1 MGIARLSSQPVA
13 AEVVPANVRASPR
26 RRLPI
31 EPIQAWLFLLPSV
44 VVLGVFQIFPAIAAF
59 YMSLFKWDV
68 VQGSFR
74 GLGNYTDWLYDNSI
88 RSPDFW
94 RSLSTTF
101 TYVIFTVPL
110 EIALALVLAYLLF
123 QKMRGRGIYRT
134 VYYLPYI
141 TSFVTAAAVFF
152 WVFHPT
158 YGLVNE
164 VIGIFGIGPQRW
176 LDEPNGIFAMAAS
189 TFGVTVPDW
198 LAGPSL
204 ALVVISLVTIWHY
217 LGYQIVIFLA
227 GLSNISQEFYEAAR
241 LDGANERQIFTKI
254 TLPLL
259 SPTTFFVFTV
269 ASIGVLRSFDSVY
282 VLTNGFGGPLDTTR
296 TVTLLVFKTAF
307 QQAQFGLGAALAF
320 ILTLVILLF
329 TLIPIDALY
338 SPVKKVNFGVES
350 T

>member
-1 MGIARLSSQPVA
+1 MA
-13 AEVVPANVRASPR
+13 AEVIPTNVRASPR

-31 EPIQAWLFLLPSV
+31 EAIHAWLFLLPAV

-68 VQGSFR
+68 VQGAFR
-74 GLGNYTDWLYDNSI
+74 GFGNYTDWLYDSSI

-101 TYVIFTVPL
+101 TFVIFTVPL
-110 EIALALVLAYLLF
+110 EIAISLVLSYLLF

-134 VYYLPYI
+134 IYYLPYV
-141 TSFVTAAAVFF
+141 TSFVAAAAIFF

-158 YGLVNE
+158 YGLVNDL
-164 VIGIFGIGPQRW
+164 VGVLGIGPQRW
-176 LDEPNGIFAMAAS
+176 LDEPSGIFELAAS
-189 TFGVTVPDW
+189 AIGVTLPGL

-204 ALVVISLVTIWHY
+204 ALVVLSLVTIWHF
-217 LGYQIVIFLA
+217 LGYMIVIFLA
-227 GLSNISQEFYEAAR
+227 GLSNISSEYYEAAR
-241 LDGANERQIFTKI
+241 LDGASERQLFTKI

-282 VLTNGFGGPLDTTR
+282 VLTSGTGGPLDTTR

-329 TLIPIDALY
+329 TLIQFRVLGRR
-338 SPVKKVNFGVES
+338 VNYG
-350 T
+350 

>member
-1 MGIARLSSQPVA
+1 VA
-13 AEVVPANVRASPR
+13 AEVIPANVRASPR
-26 RRLPI
+26 RRLPT
-31 EPIQAWLFLLPSV
+31 EAIQAWLFLLPAV
-44 VVLGVFQIFPAIAAF
+44 VILGVFQIFPAIAAF

-101 TYVIFTVPL
+101 TFVIFTVPA
-110 EIALALVLAYLLF
+110 EIALSLVLAYLLF

-134 VYYLPYI
+134 IYYLPYV
-141 TSFVTAAAVFF
+141 TSFVAAAAIFF

-158 YGLVNE
+158 YGLVNDL
-164 VIGIFGIGPQRW
+164 VGIFGIGPQRW
-176 LDEPNGIFAMAAS
+176 LDEPRGIFELAGSAIGA
-189 TFGVTVPDW
+189 TLPAW

-204 ALVVISLVTIWHY
+204 ALVVLSLVTIWHF

-227 GLSNISQEFYEAAR
+227 GLSNISNEYYEAAR
-241 LDGANERQIFTKI
+241 LDGASERQLFTKI

-282 VLTNGFGGPLDTTR
+282 VLTSGTGGPLDTTR

-329 TLIPIDALY
+329 TLIQFRVLGRR
-338 SPVKKVNFGVES
+338 VNYG
-350 T
+350 

>member
-1 MGIARLSSQPVA
+1 MA
-13 AEVVPANVRASPR
+13 AEVIPANVRAPQR

-31 EPIQAWLFLLPSV
+31 EAMQAWLFLLPAV

-68 VQGSFR
+68 VQGAFR
-74 GLGNYTDWLYDNSI
+74 GFGNYSDWLYDSSI

-101 TYVIFTVPL
+101 TFVIFTVPL
-110 EIALALVLAYLLF
+110 EIALSLVLAYLLF

-134 VYYLPYI
+134 IYYLPYV
-141 TSFVTAAAVFF
+141 TSFVAAAAIFF

-158 YGLVNE
+158 YGLVNDL
-164 VIGIFGIGPQRW
+164 VGIFGIGPQRW

-189 TFGVTVPDW
+189 AIGVTLPGW

-204 ALVVISLVTIWHY
+204 ALVVLSLVTIWHF

-241 LDGANERQIFTKI
+241 LDGASERQLFTKI

-282 VLTNGFGGPLDTTR
+282 VLTSGTGGPLDTTR

-329 TLIPIDALY
+329 TLIQFRVLGRR
-338 SPVKKVNFGVES
+338 VNYG
-350 T
+350 

>member
-1 MGIARLSSQPVA
+1 VA
-13 AEVVPANVRASPR
+13 AEVIPTNVRASPR

-31 EPIQAWLFLLPSV
+31 EAIQAWLFLLPAV
-44 VVLGVFQIFPAIAAF
+44 VILGVFQIFPAIAAF

-68 VQGSFR
+68 VQGAFR
-74 GLGNYTDWLYDNSI
+74 GFGNYSDWLYDNSI

-101 TYVIFTVPL
+101 TFVIFTVPL
-110 EIALALVLAYLLF
+110 EIVISLVLAYLLF

-134 VYYLPYI
+134 IYYLPYV
-141 TSFVTAAAVFF
+141 TSFVAAAAIFF

-158 YGLVNE
+158 YGLVNDL
-164 VIGIFGIGPQRW
+164 VGILGIGPQRW
-176 LDEPNGIFAMAAS
+176 LDEPSGIFELAAS
-189 TFGVTVPDW
+189 AIGVTLPGW

-204 ALVVISLVTIWHY
+204 ALVVLSLVTIWHF

-241 LDGANERQIFTKI
+241 LDGASERQLFTKI

-282 VLTNGFGGPLDTTR
+282 VLTSGTGGPLDTTR

-329 TLIPIDALY
+329 TLIQFRVLG
-338 SPVKKVNFGVES
+338 SRVNYG
-350 T
+350 

>member
-1 MGIARLSSQPVA
+1 VA
-13 AEVVPANVRASPR
+13 AEVIPANVSARRR

-31 EPIQAWLFLLPSV
+31 EAIQAWLFLLPAV
-44 VVLGVFQIFPAIAAF
+44 VILGIFQIFPAIAAF

-74 GLGNYTDWLYDNSI
+74 GLGNYADWLYDSSI

-101 TYVIFTVPL
+101 TFVIFTVPL
-110 EIALALVLAYLLF
+110 EIALSLVLAYLLF

-134 VYYLPYI
+134 IYYLPYV
-141 TSFVTAAAVFF
+141 TSFVAAAAIFF

-158 YGLVNE
+158 YGLVNDL
-164 VIGIFGIGPQRW
+164 VGIFGIGPQRW

-189 TFGVTVPDW
+189 AVGVTVPGW

-204 ALVVISLVTIWHY
+204 ALVVLSVVTIWHF

-227 GLSNISQEFYEAAR
+227 GLSNISPEYYEAAR
-241 LDGANERQIFTKI
+241 LDGASERQLFSKI

-282 VLTNGFGGPLDTTR
+282 VLTSGTGGPLDTTR

-329 TLIPIDALY
+329 TLIQFRVLGRR
-338 SPVKKVNFGVES
+338 VNYG
-350 T
+350 

>member
-1 MGIARLSSQPVA
+1 MA
-13 AEVVPANVRASPR
+13 AEVIPANVRESSG
-26 RRLPI
+26 RRLPV
-31 EPIQAWLFLLPSV
+31 EGIQAWLFVLPALLII
-44 VVLGVFQIFPAIAAF
+44 GIFKILPAIAAF

-68 VQGSFR
+68 VQGAFR
-74 GLGNYTDWLYDNSI
+74 GLGNYTDWLYDNSL

-110 EIALALVLAYLLF
+110 EMAVALVIAYLLF

-134 VYYLPYI
+134 LYYLPYV
-141 TSFVTAAAVFF
+141 TSLVAAAAVFV
-152 WVFHPT
+152 WVFHPQ
-158 YGLVNE
+158 YGLVND
-164 VIGIFGIGPQRW
+164 VIGLIGIGPQSW
-176 LDEPNGIFAMAAS
+176 LDEPRGLFELLAS
-189 TFGVTVPDW
+189 SFGLALPAW

-204 ALVVISLVTIWHY
+204 ALVVLSLVTVWHY
-217 LGYQIVIFLA
+217 MGYQIVIFLA
-227 GLSNISQEFYEAAR
+227 GLSNISNEYYEAAR
-241 LDGANERQIFTKI
+241 LDGASERQLFTKI

-282 VLTNGFGGPLDTTR
+282 VLTNGGPLDTTR
-296 TVTLLVFKTAF
+296 TVTMLVFKTAF

-329 TLIPIDALY
+329 TLVQFRVLGRR
-338 SPVKKVNFGVES
+338 VNYG
-350 T
+350 

>member
-1 MGIARLSSQPVA
+1 MA
-13 AEVVPANVRASPR
+13 AEVIPANVRASPR
-26 RRLPI
+26 RRLPT
-31 EPIQAWLFLLPSV
+31 EAIQAWLFLLPAV
-44 VVLGVFQIFPAIAAF
+44 VILGVFQIFPAIAAF

-101 TYVIFTVPL
+101 TFVIFTVPA
-110 EIALALVLAYLLF
+110 EIALSLVLAYLLF

-134 VYYLPYI
+134 IYYLPYV
-141 TSFVTAAAVFF
+141 TSFVAAAAIFF

-158 YGLVNE
+158 YGLVNDL
-164 VIGIFGIGPQRW
+164 VGVFGIGPQRW
-176 LDEPNGIFAMAAS
+176 LDEPRGIFELAGSAIGA
-189 TFGVTVPDW
+189 TLPAW

-204 ALVVISLVTIWHY
+204 ALVVLSLVTIWHF

-227 GLSNISQEFYEAAR
+227 GLSNISNEYYEAAR
-241 LDGANERQIFTKI
+241 LDGASERQLFTKI

-282 VLTNGFGGPLDTTR
+282 VLTGGTGGPLDTTR

-329 TLIPIDALY
+329 TLIQFRVLGRR
-338 SPVKKVNFGVES
+338 VNYG
-350 T
+350 

>member
-13 AEVVPANVRASPR
+13 AEVIPANVRASPR

-141 TSFVTAAAVFF
+141 TSFVGAAAVFF

-189 TFGVTVPDW
+189 AFGVTVPDW

-241 LDGANERQIFTKI
+241 LDGANERQIFTRI

-282 VLTNGFGGPLDTTR
+282 VLTNGGPLDTTR
-296 TVTLLVFKTAF
+296 TVTLLVFRTAF
-307 QQAQFGLGAALAF
+307 QQAQFGLGSALAF

-329 TLIPIDALY
+329 TLVQFRVLGRRVQY
-338 SPVKKVNFGVES
+338 G
-350 T
+350 

>member
-1 MGIARLSSQPVA
+1 MA
-13 AEVVPANVRASPR
+13 AEVIPTNVRASPR

-31 EPIQAWLFLLPSV
+31 EAIQAWLFLLPAV
-44 VVLGVFQIFPAIAAF
+44 VVLGVFQIFPALAAF

-68 VQGSFR
+68 VQGAFR
-74 GLGNYTDWLYDNSI
+74 GFGNYTDWLYDSSI

-101 TYVIFTVPL
+101 TFVIFTVPA
-110 EIALALVLAYLLF
+110 EIAISLVLAYLLF
-123 QKMRGRGIYRT
+123 QKMRGRSIYRT
-134 VYYLPYI
+134 IYYLPYV
-141 TSFVTAAAVFF
+141 TSFVAAAAIFF

-158 YGLVNE
+158 YGLVNDL
-164 VIGIFGIGPQRW
+164 VGIFGIGPQRW
-176 LDEPNGIFAMAAS
+176 LDEPRGIFELAGSAIGA
-189 TFGVTVPDW
+189 TLPAW

-204 ALVVISLVTIWHY
+204 ALVVLSLVTIWHF

-227 GLSNISQEFYEAAR
+227 GLSNISNEYYEAAR
-241 LDGANERQIFTKI
+241 LDGASERQLFTKI

-282 VLTNGFGGPLDTTR
+282 VLTSGTGGPLDTTR

-329 TLIPIDALY
+329 TLIQFRVLGRR
-338 SPVKKVNFGVES
+338 VNYG
-350 T
+350 

>member
-13 AEVVPANVRASPR
+13 AEVIPANVRASPR

-31 EPIQAWLFLLPSV
+31 EAIQAWLFLLPAV
-44 VVLGVFQIFPAIAAF
+44 VILGVFQIFPAIAAF

-94 RSLSTTF
+94 RALSTTF
-101 TYVIFTVPL
+101 SYVIFTVPL
-110 EIALALVLAYLLF
+110 EIALSLVLAYLLF

-134 VYYLPYI
+134 VYYLPYV
-141 TSFVTAAAVFF
+141 TSFVAAAAVFF
-152 WVFHPT
+152 WVFHPQ
-158 YGLVNE
+158 YGLVND

-176 LDEPNGIFAMAAS
+176 LDEPNGIFDLAAS
-189 TFGVTVPDW
+189 GFGITLPEW

-204 ALVVISLVTIWHY
+204 ALVVLSLVTIWHY

-282 VLTNGFGGPLDTTR
+282 VLTNGGPLDTTR

-329 TLIPIDALY
+329 TLIQFRVLG
-338 SPVKKVNFGVES
+338 SRVNYG
-350 T
+350 

>member
-1 MGIARLSSQPVA
+1 MA
-13 AEVVPANVRASPR
+13 AEVIPANVRASPR

-31 EPIQAWLFLLPSV
+31 EAIQAWLFLLPAV
-44 VVLGVFQIFPAIAAF
+44 VILGVFQIFPAIAAF

-94 RSLSTTF
+94 RALSTTF
-101 TYVIFTVPL
+101 SYVIFTVPL
-110 EIALALVLAYLLF
+110 EIALSLVLAYLLF

-134 VYYLPYI
+134 VYYLPYV
-141 TSFVTAAAVFF
+141 TSFVAAAAVFF
-152 WVFHPT
+152 WVFHPQ
-158 YGLVNE
+158 YGLVND

-176 LDEPNGIFAMAAS
+176 LDEPNGIFDLAAS
-189 TFGVTVPDW
+189 GFGITLPEW

-204 ALVVISLVTIWHY
+204 ALVVLSLVTIWHY

-282 VLTNGFGGPLDTTR
+282 VLTNGGPLDTTR

-329 TLIPIDALY
+329 TLIQFRVLG
-338 SPVKKVNFGVES
+338 SRVNYG
-350 T
+350 

>member
-1 MGIARLSSQPVA
+1 MA
-13 AEVVPANVRASPR
+13 AEVIPANVRESSG
-26 RRLPI
+26 RRLPV
-31 EPIQAWLFLLPSV
+31 EGIQAWLFVLPALLII
-44 VVLGVFQIFPAIAAF
+44 GIFKILPAIAAF

-68 VQGSFR
+68 VQGAFR
-74 GLGNYTDWLYDNSI
+74 GLGNYTDWLYDNSL

-110 EIALALVLAYLLF
+110 EMAIALVIAYLLF

-134 VYYLPYI
+134 LYYLPYV
-141 TSFVTAAAVFF
+141 TSLVAAAAVFV
-152 WVFHPT
+152 WVFHPQ
-158 YGLVNE
+158 YGLVND
-164 VIGIFGIGPQRW
+164 VIGLVGIGRQSW
-176 LDEPNGIFAMAAS
+176 LDEPRGLFELLAS
-189 TFGVTVPDW
+189 SFGATLPAW

-204 ALVVISLVTIWHY
+204 ALVVLSLVTVWHY
-217 LGYQIVIFLA
+217 MGYQIVIFLA
-227 GLSNISQEFYEAAR
+227 GLSNISNEYYEAAR
-241 LDGANERQIFTKI
+241 LDGASERQIFTKI

-282 VLTNGFGGPLDTTR
+282 VLTNGGPLDTTR
-296 TVTLLVFKTAF
+296 TVTMLVFKTAF

-329 TLIPIDALY
+329 TLVQFRVLGRR
-338 SPVKKVNFGVES
+338 VNYG
-350 T
+350 

>member
-13 AEVVPANVRASPR
+13 AEVIPANVRAPQR

-31 EPIQAWLFLLPSV
+31 EAIQAWLFLLPAAV
-44 VVLGVFQIFPAIAAF
+44 ILGVFQIFPAIAAF

-68 VQGSFR
+68 VQGAFR
-74 GLGNYTDWLYDNSI
+74 GFGNYSDWLYDSSI

-101 TYVIFTVPL
+101 TFVIFTVPL
-110 EIALALVLAYLLF
+110 EIALSLVLAYLLF

-134 VYYLPYI
+134 IYYLPYV
-141 TSFVTAAAVFF
+141 TSFVAAAAIFF

-158 YGLVNE
+158 YGLVND
-164 VIGIFGIGPQRW
+164 VVGILGIGPQRW

-189 TFGVTVPDW
+189 SIGMTLPGW

-204 ALVVISLVTIWHY
+204 ALVVLSLVTIWHF

-241 LDGANERQIFTKI
+241 LDGASERQLFTKI

-282 VLTNGFGGPLDTTR
+282 VLTSGTGGPLDTTR

-329 TLIPIDALY
+329 TLIQFRVLGRR
-338 SPVKKVNFGVES
+338 VNYG
-350 T
+350 

>member
-1 MGIARLSSQPVA
+1 VA
-13 AEVVPANVRASPR
+13 AEVIPAKVRASPPR
-26 RRLPI
+26 RRLPV
-31 EPIQAWLFLLPSV
+31 EAIQAWLFLLPAV
-44 VVLGVFQIFPAIAAF
+44 VILGVFQIFPAIAAF

-110 EIALALVLAYLLF
+110 QIAIALVLAYLLF
-123 QKMRGRGIYRT
+123 QKMRGRGFYRT
-134 VYYLPYI
+134 IYYLPYV
-141 TSFVTAAAVFF
+141 TSFVAAAAVFF

-158 YGLVNE
+158 YGLVND
-164 VIGIFGIGPQRW
+164 VLGIFGIGPQRW
-176 LDEPNGIFAMAAS
+176 LDEPNGVFEMAAS
-189 TFGVTVPDW
+189 AFGVTLPQW

-227 GLSNISQEFYEAAR
+227 GLSNISPEYYEAAR
-241 LDGANERQIFTKI
+241 LDGANERQIFTSI

-320 ILTLVILLF
+320 ILTMIILLF
-329 TLIPIDALY
+329 TLIQFRVLGRR
-338 SPVKKVNFGVES
+338 VNYG
-350 T
+350 

>member
-1 MGIARLSSQPVA
+1 MA
-13 AEVVPANVRASPR
+13 AEVIPTNVRASPR

-31 EPIQAWLFLLPSV
+31 EAIQAWLFLLPAV

-68 VQGSFR
+68 VQGAFR
-74 GLGNYTDWLYDNSI
+74 GFGNYTDWLYDSSI

-101 TYVIFTVPL
+101 TFVIFTVPL
-110 EIALALVLAYLLF
+110 EIAISLVLSYLLF

-134 VYYLPYI
+134 IYYLPYV
-141 TSFVTAAAVFF
+141 TSFVAAAAIFF

-158 YGLVNE
+158 YGLVNDL
-164 VIGIFGIGPQRW
+164 VGVLGIGPQRW
-176 LDEPNGIFAMAAS
+176 LDEPSGIFELAAS
-189 TFGVTVPDW
+189 AIGVTLPGL

-204 ALVVISLVTIWHY
+204 ALVVLSLVTIWHF
-217 LGYQIVIFLA
+217 LGYMIVIFLA
-227 GLSNISQEFYEAAR
+227 GLSNISSEYYEAAR
-241 LDGANERQIFTKI
+241 LDGASERQLFTKI

-282 VLTNGFGGPLDTTR
+282 VLTSGTGGPLDTTR

-329 TLIPIDALY
+329 TLIQFRVLGRR
-338 SPVKKVNFGVES
+338 VNYG
-350 T
+350 

>member
-1 MGIARLSSQPVA
+1 MA
-13 AEVVPANVRASPR
+13 AEVIPANVRESSG
-26 RRLPI
+26 RRLPV
-31 EPIQAWLFLLPSV
+31 EGIQAWLFVLPALLII
-44 VVLGVFQIFPAIAAF
+44 GIFKILPAIAAF

-68 VQGSFR
+68 VQGAFR
-74 GLGNYTDWLYDNSI
+74 GLGNYTDWLYDNSL

-110 EIALALVLAYLLF
+110 EMAIALVIAYLLF

-134 VYYLPYI
+134 LYYLPYV
-141 TSFVTAAAVFF
+141 TSLVAAAAVFV
-152 WVFHPT
+152 WVFHPQ
-158 YGLVNE
+158 YGLIND
-164 VIGIFGIGPQRW
+164 VIGLIGMGPQSW
-176 LDEPNGIFAMAAS
+176 LDEPRGLFELIAS
-189 TFGVTVPDW
+189 SFGVTLPAW

-204 ALVVISLVTIWHY
+204 ALVVLSLVTIWHY
-217 LGYQIVIFLA
+217 MGYQIVIFLA
-227 GLSNISQEFYEAAR
+227 GLSNISSEYYEAAR
-241 LDGANERQIFTKI
+241 LDGASERQIFTRI

-282 VLTNGFGGPLDTTR
+282 VLTNGGPLDTTR
-296 TVTLLVFKTAF
+296 TVTMLVFKTAF

-329 TLIPIDALY
+329 TLVQFRVLGRR
-338 SPVKKVNFGVES
+338 VNYG
-350 T
+350 

>member
-1 MGIARLSSQPVA
+1 MA
-13 AEVVPANVRASPR
+13 AEVIPANVRESPG
-26 RRLPI
+26 RRLPV
-31 EPIQAWLFLLPSV
+31 EAIQAWLFVLPALLII
-44 VVLGVFQIFPAIAAF
+44 GIFKILPAIAAF

-68 VQGSFR
+68 VQGAFR
-74 GLGNYTDWLYDNSI
+74 GLGNYADWLYDNSL

-110 EIALALVLAYLLF
+110 EMAIALVIAYLLF

-134 VYYLPYI
+134 LYYLPYV
-141 TSFVTAAAVFF
+141 TSLVAAAAVFV
-152 WVFHPT
+152 WVFHPQ
-158 YGLVNE
+158 YGLIND
-164 VIGIFGIGPQRW
+164 VIGLIGIGPQSW
-176 LDEPNGIFAMAAS
+176 LDEPRGLFELIAS
-189 TFGVTVPDW
+189 SFGVTLPAW

-204 ALVVISLVTIWHY
+204 ALVVLSLVTIWHY
-217 LGYQIVIFLA
+217 MGYQIVIFLA
-227 GLSNISQEFYEAAR
+227 GLSNISSEYYEAAR
-241 LDGANERQIFTKI
+241 LDGASERQIFTKI

-282 VLTNGFGGPLDTTR
+282 VLTNGGPLDTTR
-296 TVTLLVFKTAF
+296 TVTMLVFKTAF

-329 TLIPIDALY
+329 TLVQFRVLGRR
-338 SPVKKVNFGVES
+338 VNYG
-350 T
+350 

>member
-1 MGIARLSSQPVA
+1 VA
-13 AEVVPANVRASPR
+13 AEVIPANLRASPR

-31 EPIQAWLFLLPSV
+31 EAIQAWLFLLPAV

-68 VQGSFR
+68 VQGAFR
-74 GLGNYTDWLYDNSI
+74 GLGNYTDWLYDSSI

-101 TYVIFTVPL
+101 TFVIFTVPF
-110 EIALALVLAYLLF
+110 EIAISLVLAYLLF

-134 VYYLPYI
+134 VYYLPYV
-141 TSFVTAAAVFF
+141 TSFVAAAAIFF

-158 YGLVNE
+158 YGLVNDF
-164 VIGIFGIGPQRW
+164 VGIFGIGPQKW
-176 LDEPNGIFAMAAS
+176 LDEPSGIFELAAS
-189 TFGVTVPDW
+189 AIGVTLPGL

-204 ALVVISLVTIWHY
+204 ALIVLSVVTIWHF
-217 LGYQIVIFLA
+217 LGYMIVIFLA
-227 GLSNISQEFYEAAR
+227 GLSNISQEYYEAAR
-241 LDGANERQIFTKI
+241 LDGATERQLFTKI

-282 VLTNGFGGPLDTTR
+282 VLTSGTGGPLDTTR

-329 TLIPIDALY
+329 TLIQFRVLG
-338 SPVKKVNFGVES
+338 SRVNYG
-350 T
+350 

>member
-1 MGIARLSSQPVA
+1 VA
-13 AEVVPANVRASPR
+13 AEVIPANVRASPR
-26 RRLPI
+26 RRLPT
-31 EPIQAWLFLLPSV
+31 EAIQAWLFLLPAV
-44 VVLGVFQIFPAIAAF
+44 VILGVFQIFPAIAAF

-101 TYVIFTVPL
+101 TFVIFTVPA
-110 EIALALVLAYLLF
+110 EIALSLVLAYLLF

-134 VYYLPYI
+134 IYYLPYV
-141 TSFVTAAAVFF
+141 TSFVAAAAIFF

-158 YGLVNE
+158 YGLVNNL
-164 VIGIFGIGPQRW
+164 VGIFGIGPQRW
-176 LDEPNGIFAMAAS
+176 LDEPRGIFELAGSAIGA
-189 TFGVTVPDW
+189 TLPAW

-204 ALVVISLVTIWHY
+204 ALVVLSLVTIWHF

-227 GLSNISQEFYEAAR
+227 GLSNISNEYYEAAR
-241 LDGANERQIFTKI
+241 LDGASERQLFTKI

-282 VLTNGFGGPLDTTR
+282 VLTSGTGGPLDTTR

-329 TLIPIDALY
+329 TLIQFRVLGRR
-338 SPVKKVNFGVES
+338 VNYG
-350 T
+350 

>member
-1 MGIARLSSQPVA
+1 VA
-13 AEVVPANVRASPR
+13 AEVIPTNVRASPR

-31 EPIQAWLFLLPSV
+31 EAIQAWLFLLPAV

-68 VQGSFR
+68 VQGAFR
-74 GLGNYTDWLYDNSI
+74 GFGNYTDWLYDSSI

-101 TYVIFTVPL
+101 TFVIFTVPL
-110 EIALALVLAYLLF
+110 EIAISLVLSYLLF

-134 VYYLPYI
+134 IYYLPYV
-141 TSFVTAAAVFF
+141 TSFVAAAAIFF

-158 YGLVNE
+158 YGLVNDL
-164 VIGIFGIGPQRW
+164 VGVFGIGPQRW
-176 LDEPNGIFAMAAS
+176 LDEPSGIFELAAS
-189 TFGVTVPDW
+189 AIGVTLPGL

-204 ALVVISLVTIWHY
+204 ALVVLSLVTIWHF
-217 LGYQIVIFLA
+217 LGYMIVIFLA
-227 GLSNISQEFYEAAR
+227 GLSNISSEYYEAAR
-241 LDGANERQIFTKI
+241 LDGASERQLFTKI

-282 VLTNGFGGPLDTTR
+282 VLTSGTGGPLDTTR

-329 TLIPIDALY
+329 TLIQFRVLGRR
-338 SPVKKVNFGVES
+338 VNYG
-350 T
+350 

>member
-1 MGIARLSSQPVA
+1 MA
-13 AEVVPANVRASPR
+13 AEVIPANVRESPG
-26 RRLPI
+26 RRLPV
-31 EPIQAWLFLLPSV
+31 EGIQAWLFVLPALLII
-44 VVLGVFQIFPAIAAF
+44 GIFKILPAIAAF

-68 VQGSFR
+68 VQGAFR
-74 GLGNYTDWLYDNSI
+74 GLGNYTDWLYDNSL

-110 EIALALVLAYLLF
+110 EMAIALVIAYLLF

-134 VYYLPYI
+134 LYYLPYV
-141 TSFVTAAAVFF
+141 TSLVAAAAVFV
-152 WVFHPT
+152 WVFHPQ
-158 YGLVNE
+158 YGLIND
-164 VIGIFGIGPQRW
+164 VIGLIGMGPQSW
-176 LDEPNGIFAMAAS
+176 LDEPRGLFELIAS
-189 TFGVTVPDW
+189 SFGVTLPAW

-204 ALVVISLVTIWHY
+204 ALVVLSLVTIWHY
-217 LGYQIVIFLA
+217 MGYQIVIFLA
-227 GLSNISQEFYEAAR
+227 GLSNISSEYYEAAR
-241 LDGANERQIFTKI
+241 LDGASERQIFTRI

-282 VLTNGFGGPLDTTR
+282 VLTNGGPLDTTR
-296 TVTLLVFKTAF
+296 TVTMLVFKTAF

-329 TLIPIDALY
+329 TLVQFRVLGRR
-338 SPVKKVNFGVES
+338 VNYG
-350 T
+350 

>member
-1 MGIARLSSQPVA
+1 MA
-13 AEVVPANVRASPR
+13 AEVIPANVRESSG
-26 RRLPI
+26 RRLPV
-31 EPIQAWLFLLPSV
+31 EGIQAWLFVLPALLII
-44 VVLGVFQIFPAIAAF
+44 GIFKILPAVAAF

-68 VQGSFR
+68 VQGAFR
-74 GLGNYTDWLYDNSI
+74 GLGNYTDWLYDNSL

-110 EIALALVLAYLLF
+110 EMAIALVIAYLLF

-134 VYYLPYI
+134 LYYLPYV
-141 TSFVTAAAVFF
+141 TSLVAAAAVFV
-152 WVFHPT
+152 WVFHPQ
-158 YGLVNE
+158 YGLVND
-164 VIGIFGIGPQRW
+164 VIGFIGIGPQSW
-176 LDEPNGIFAMAAS
+176 LDEPRGLFELLAS
-189 TFGVTVPDW
+189 SFGVALPAW

-204 ALVVISLVTIWHY
+204 ALVVLSLVTVWHY
-217 LGYQIVIFLA
+217 MGYQIVIFLA
-227 GLSNISQEFYEAAR
+227 GLSNISNEYYEAAR
-241 LDGANERQIFTKI
+241 LDGASERQLFTKI

-282 VLTNGFGGPLDTTR
+282 VLTNGGPLDTTR
-296 TVTLLVFKTAF
+296 TVTMLVFKTAF

-329 TLIPIDALY
+329 TLVQFRVLGRR
-338 SPVKKVNFGVES
+338 VNYG
-350 T
+350 

>member
-1 MGIARLSSQPVA
+1 VA
-13 AEVVPANVRASPR
+13 AEVIPTNVRASPR

-31 EPIQAWLFLLPSV
+31 EAIQAWLFLLPAV
-44 VVLGVFQIFPAIAAF
+44 VILSLFQIFPAIAAF

-68 VQGSFR
+68 VQGAFR
-74 GLGNYTDWLYDNSI
+74 GFGNYTDWLYDNSI

-101 TYVIFTVPL
+101 TFVIFTVPL
-110 EIALALVLAYLLF
+110 EIAISLVLAYLLF

-134 VYYLPYI
+134 IYYLPYV
-141 TSFVTAAAVFF
+141 TSFVAAAAIFF

-158 YGLVNE
+158 YGLVND
-164 VIGIFGIGPQRW
+164 VVGIFGIGPQRW
-176 LDEPNGIFAMAAS
+176 LDEPSGIFELAAS
-189 TFGVTVPDW
+189 AIGVTLPAL

-204 ALVVISLVTIWHY
+204 ALVVLSLVTIWHF
-217 LGYQIVIFLA
+217 LGYMIVIFLA
-227 GLSNISQEFYEAAR
+227 GLSNISQEYYEAAR
-241 LDGANERQIFTKI
+241 LDGASERQLFTKI

-282 VLTNGFGGPLDTTR
+282 VLTSGTGGPLDTTR

-329 TLIPIDALY
+329 TLIQFRVLG
-338 SPVKKVNFGVES
+338 SRVNYG
-350 T
+350 

>member
-1 MGIARLSSQPVA
+1 MA
-13 AEVVPANVRASPR
+13 AEVIPANVRASPR

-31 EPIQAWLFLLPSV
+31 EAIQAWLFLLPAV
-44 VVLGVFQIFPAIAAF
+44 VILGVFQIFPAIAAF
-59 YMSLFKWDV
+59 YMSLFRWDV

-94 RSLSTTF
+94 RALSTTF
-101 TYVIFTVPL
+101 SYVIFTVPL
-110 EIALALVLAYLLF
+110 EIALSLVLAYLLF

-134 VYYLPYI
+134 VYYLPYV
-141 TSFVTAAAVFF
+141 TSFVAAAAVFF
-152 WVFHPT
+152 WVFHPQ
-158 YGLVNE
+158 YGLVND

-176 LDEPNGIFAMAAS
+176 LDEPNGIFDLAAS
-189 TFGVTVPDW
+189 GFGITLPEW

-204 ALVVISLVTIWHY
+204 ALVVLSLVTIWHY

-282 VLTNGFGGPLDTTR
+282 VLTNGGPLDTTR

-329 TLIPIDALY
+329 TLIQFRVLG
-338 SPVKKVNFGVES
+338 SRVNYG
-350 T
+350 

>member
-1 MGIARLSSQPVA
+1 MA
-13 AEVVPANVRASPR
+13 AEVIPTNVRASPR

-31 EPIQAWLFLLPSV
+31 EAMQAWLFLLPAV
-44 VVLGVFQIFPAIAAF
+44 VILGVFQIFPAIAAF

-68 VQGSFR
+68 VQGAFR
-74 GLGNYTDWLYDNSI
+74 GFGNYSDWLYDSSI

-101 TYVIFTVPL
+101 TFVIFTVPL
-110 EIALALVLAYLLF
+110 EIALSLVLAYLLF

-134 VYYLPYI
+134 IYYLPYV
-141 TSFVTAAAVFF
+141 TSFVAAAAIFF

-158 YGLVNE
+158 YGLVNDL
-164 VIGIFGIGPQRW
+164 VGIFGIGPQRW
-176 LDEPNGIFAMAAS
+176 LDEPSGIFELAAS
-189 TFGVTVPDW
+189 AIGVTLPGW

-204 ALVVISLVTIWHY
+204 ALVVLSLVTIWHF

-241 LDGANERQIFTKI
+241 LDGASERQLFTKI

-282 VLTNGFGGPLDTTR
+282 VLTSGTGGPLDTTR

-329 TLIPIDALY
+329 TLIQFRVLGRR
-338 SPVKKVNFGVES
+338 VNYG
-350 T
+350 

>member
-13 AEVVPANVRASPR
+13 AEVIPTNVRASPR

-31 EPIQAWLFLLPSV
+31 EAIQAWLFLLPAV
-44 VVLGVFQIFPAIAAF
+44 LILGVFQIFPAIAAF

-68 VQGSFR
+68 VQGAFR
-74 GLGNYTDWLYDNSI
+74 GLGNYTDWLYDNAI

-134 VYYLPYI
+134 VYYLPYV
-141 TSFVTAAAVFF
+141 TSFVAAAAVFF
-152 WVFHPT
+152 WVFHPQ
-158 YGLVNE
+158 YGLVND

-176 LDEPNGIFAMAAS
+176 LDEPDGIFELAAAA
-189 TFGVTVPDW
+189 FGVKLPVW

-241 LDGANERQIFTKI
+241 FDGANERQIFTKI

-329 TLIPIDALY
+329 TLIQFRVLGRR
-338 SPVKKVNFGVES
+338 VNYG
-350 T
+350 